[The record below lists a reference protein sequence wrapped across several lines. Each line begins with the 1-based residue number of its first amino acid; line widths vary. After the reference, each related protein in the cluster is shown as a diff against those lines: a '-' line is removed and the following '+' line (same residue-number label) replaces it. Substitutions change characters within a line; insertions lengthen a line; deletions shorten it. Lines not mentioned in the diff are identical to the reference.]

1 MARKSRHS
9 HSKKRKSRSRRR
21 HGGLAGPRLGRTL
34 AKAVVPFGLF
44 MTQKH
49 MQKRKSRRSRKGRK
63 TRRR

>member
-1 MARKSRHS
+1 MA
-9 HSKKRKSRSRRR
+9 RKSRSRRSPR
-21 HGGLAGPRLGRTL
+21 KRSRRRRGGRLGRTL

-49 MQKRKSRRSRKGRK
+49 MQKRRSRKGRK